1 MSCFRSKTEAH
12 KQPTRWPKRHK
23 PHILHLD
30 SLASLIDFSVS
41 LSLSFGD
48 QKLRRAHR
56 FVFSDDRLFL
66 NAVFTEMHAFSD
78 SRSSLSRP
86 GCNVSLLRFPV
97 IKTRS
102 RLHRRSSSPAI
113 ALTAF
118 TIENPGS
125 VCSSHVFFLRHRPN
139 LNL

>member
-1 MSCFRSKTEAH
+1 MSKTEAH

-41 LSLSFGD
+41 LSFSGD

-86 GCNVSLLRFPV
+86 GCNVSPSIPRT
-97 IKTRS
+97 KTRS
-102 RLHRRSSSPAI
+102 RLHRRSSSPEI

-125 VCSSHVFFLRHRPN
+125 VCSSHVCFLRHRPN